1 MNNFFATLECRGM
14 AAFTLKVHIL
24 YDMPL
29 ASYTPPSSST
39 TQWVGGVDIH
49 FSNIM
54 CYFPILLPYQILNL
68 EYSFIEKVKE
78 KIHLGDL
85 FKWIN
90 TVHCNTKS
98 YHPLAQRC
106 F

>member
-39 TQWVGGVDIH
+39 TQWVGGVNIH
-49 FSNIM
+49 FSNIIH
-54 CYFPILLPYQILNL
+54 YFPILLPYQMLKL
-68 EYSFIEKVKE
+68 EDT
-78 KIHLGDL
+78 H
-85 FKWIN
+85 
-90 TVHCNTKS
+90 
-98 YHPLAQRC
+98 
-106 F
+106 

>member
-1 MNNFFATLECRGM
+1 M

-68 EYSFIEKVKE
+68 EYSLIEKVKE

-85 FKWIN
+85 FKWKTLCIVIPN
-90 TVHCNTKS
+90 LTTRSHRDAFKV
-98 YHPLAQRC
+98 
-106 F
+106 